1 MPARTI
7 SRRSVEAP
15 GFVRFCSGRS
25 NAVLTKSR
33 SVSKSVRR
41 YVLSRSQRAMCV
53 AKPPASRRNRT
64 PERFQRRKDFAVSRR
79 RGEVHGLPHILA
91 GFLRAVPPVGDV
103 SQRGEHGRTV
113 VAARA
118 GHVQPLAEHAVG
130 VVELTAFGQ
139 RFAEL
144 PTENEHGAHRIV
156 ELTPKELAARQVET
170 LA

>member
-25 NAVLTKSR
+25 NAVLTRSR

-64 PERFQRRKDFAVSRR
+64 PQRFERRKNVTVSRR
-79 RGEVHGLPHILA
+79 RREVNGFSHVLA
-91 GFLRAVPPVGDV
+91 RFLRAVSPVGYV
-103 SQRGEHGRTV
+103 SQRGKHDRAV

-118 GHVQPLAEHAVG
+118 GHVERLPEHAVG
-130 VVELTAFGQ
+130 VVELAAFGQ
-139 RFAEL
+139 R
-144 PTENEHGAHRIV
+144 
-156 ELTPKELAARQVET
+156 LA
-170 LA
+170 